1 MLRIYYEEYY
11 NDYHRKDLNRSFST
25 LKELENWIFGQMQQ
39 DYSDKEN
46 GWTKMYFPRKEPT
59 QFEFTPKRGGPSI
72 WIHRIDNEH
81 GIVFSDG
88 RFTGGKKHW
97 SSEIRQWLKQCHERQ
112 YNPHFN
118 FVD

>member
-1 MLRIYYEEYY
+1 MLRIYYEKC
-11 NDYHRKDLNRSFST
+11 NCGYHGDEEEKSFSS
-25 LKELENWIFGQMQQ
+25 LVELENWIFDQMRQ
-39 DYSDKEN
+39 DYSDADSGWHAMFFPNKEID
-46 GWTKMYFPRKEPT
+46 TIC
-59 QFEFTPKRGGPSI
+59 FTPVRCGSVFR
-72 WIHRIDNEH
+72 IHRIDNEH

>member
-1 MLRIYYEEYY
+1 MLRIYYEKC
-11 NDYHRKDLNRSFST
+11 NCGYHGDEEEKSFSS
-25 LKELENWIFGQMQQ
+25 LVELENWIFYQMRQ
-39 DYSDKEN
+39 DYSDVDSGWYAMFFPNKEID
-46 GWTKMYFPRKEPT
+46 TIC
-59 QFEFTPKRGGPSI
+59 FTPVRCGSVFR
-72 WIHRIDNEH
+72 IHRIDNEH